1 MSKEN
6 FLRLLLGAAISM
18 AGCAPVSASFSVSP
32 EAGFDALDDYRGKPE
47 SRGHQCLR
55 SCKWSALQAGI
66 RTTAAFT
73 SLAHS
78 ARHFSA
84 VRYRGVRLSGSVRDR
99 RTAALQLAPVFILM
113 PQQDL
118 PQCARTSKSSISRYT
133 GCGTV
138 LGLPAASTWPGD
150 VLCATTRSSS
160 GSTVICWP
168 IAPRPV
174 NAPL

>member
-113 PQQDL
+113 LNRTCRSAPEPANRVSRDTRDVERSGACL
-118 PQCARTSKSSISRYT
+118 PHRPGPATFCARPPDRA
-133 GCGTV
+133 
-138 LGLPAASTWPGD
+138 PAVP
-150 VLCATTRSSS
+150 
-160 GSTVICWP
+160 
-168 IAPRPV
+168 
-174 NAPL
+174 